1 MLSTIR
7 STGPL
12 SRADISRETGLSKPT
27 VSVVVKELLAA
38 ELVVEHGYS
47 PSNGG
52 RPGQLLSFNEHAGFI
67 VAIDLGGTVVRAV
80 LTTLEG
86 NQLARLR
93 EPTETAS
100 PQGLINQVVGMV
112 TRLASAAGV
121 STDDVMTMCIGMP
134 GVVDDVNGSLHY
146 VPNLPTLEGTDFL
159 SRLRSQLHC
168 SVEVF
173 NDVNLAAL
181 GEYWQGAGKGLGTFA
196 YVSIGTG
203 LGVGLIA
210 GGQLVSGSHGRA
222 GELGYLRLSP
232 TDPHTAEE
240 RLAGPAITEHHKEL
254 GGSGSPLDAFAEA
267 AAGTGPG
274 VQVIAELLPVLAW
287 FCSAVALVL
296 DPEVIILGG
305 SIGLRLADHLEALT
319 LHLGRTSPI
328 VPRIAVAALGD
339 DAGLKGAISM
349 GIADSQR
356 LLFERARG

>member
-27 VSVVVKELLAA
+27 VSVVVRELLAA

-52 RPGQLLSFNEHAGFI
+52 RPGLLLSFNEHAGFI
-67 VAIDLGGTVVRAV
+67 VAIDLGGTVLRAV

-86 NQLARLR
+86 NYLARLR
-93 EPTETAS
+93 EPTETTS
-100 PQGLINQVVGMV
+100 LQGLINQVVGLV

-134 GVVDDVNGSLHY
+134 GVVDDANGSLHY

-181 GEYWQGAGKGLGTFA
+181 GESWQGAGKGIGTFA

-210 GGQLVSGSHGRA
+210 DGQLVAGSHGRA
-222 GELGYLRLSP
+222 GELGYLKLSP
-232 TDPHTAEE
+232 GDPRTAEE
-240 RLAGPAITEHHKEL
+240 CLSGPAIAQRHKEL
-254 GGSGSPLDAFAEA
+254 GGAGSPVDAFAEA

-287 FCSAVALVL
+287 LCSVVALAL

-305 SIGLRLADHLEALT
+305 SIGLRLADHLGPLT
-319 LHLGRTSPI
+319 QHLAQSSPV
-328 VPRIAVAALGD
+328 VPGVSAAALGD
-339 DAGLKGAISM
+339 DAGLKGAVSM
-349 GIADSQR
+349 GIADSQQW
-356 LLFERARG
+356 LVARTRG